1 MMIEY
6 KKLNNYTG
14 WFTFLIALIVYSIT
28 VEDTASFWDAGE
40 FIAVSSKLEVPHPP
54 GAPFY
59 LLLGRFFSFFALGNP
74 EKIALAINFLSVVSS
89 AFTILFLF
97 WTITHLT
104 SKIIK
109 TDSLNNIFLVLISG
123 ITGALTFTFTDSF
136 WFSAVEAEVYA
147 MSSFFTAFVF
157 WAILRWESADNEKLQ
172 NRWIILIA
180 YMMGLSIG
188 VHLLN
193 LVAIPALALIIY
205 FKKTKRLSFL
215 GLSLSLILSLFIVGL
230 IVEGIIPG
238 LPSIASFIERLFV
251 NSFGL
256 PFGSGIIFFIVLFI
270 SCLSY
275 LIYYSHKREKVIL
288 NTSLLALMFIL
299 IGYSSYSLVLIRSN
313 YNPPIDENNPENIL
327 NFISYL
333 KREQYGY
340 RPLFRGQYFDAEV
353 VKQEESGVNY
363 KRGIDRYEVKEK
375 KFRYV
380 YDPKRTTIFP
390 RMYSASPNH
399 IERYREITGLSQNQ
413 KPSFSD
419 NLEFFFKYQVGHM
432 YLRYLMW
439 NFSGRSSDI
448 QNANWLGLQNVF
460 DEIPEQLNSNK
471 ARNNYFMIPF
481 ILGILGLLFQYYND
495 NKNFY
500 VVSLLFILTG
510 FALVVYLNSPPTE
523 PRERDYIYAGSYY
536 AFSIWVGYGSLFI
549 WSILKKFVRKDS
561 ISLVLT
567 FILSLSSPLIL
578 AKENWDDHD
587 RSNRYLTVDS
597 AKNLLNSCA
606 PNSILFTGGDND
618 TFPLWYVQEVEN
630 FRTDV
635 RVIVLSYFNTDWYI
649 EQMMSKKNLSEKIK
663 FTIDLENYIQG
674 GLNDYLPYV
683 NNPKIQNV
691 AINLRGYINLVQR
704 NSRAIQ
710 VPTSVTNYNSIPSK
724 SFWLSVDRKSHA
736 IIPQKFKEY
745 SQDTLFV
752 SLKSNKNGLE
762 KKDLAFLDMLQANN
776 WERPIYFNNTSLNG
790 INLDLKRNVIQEGF
804 AYRLYPL
811 LNSKSGSLVDTNMMY
826 DQLMEKSFWRGL
838 DDSDVYFSEDHRGFI
853 MNYRSTFNTL
863 IKNLINNGEY
873 EKAFN
878 VIKKSI
884 ELIPDEAVMYDHFS
898 VQLVEFLIDIKI
910 KSNIETNELENEIAD
925 IIGER
930 SNDILTYY
938 YDNGIKDRFEINR
951 NLVSLNTLARAYSK
965 FPDSELSK
973 KYRELFENNYT
984 RNSSN

>member
-1 MMIEY
+1 MEF
-6 KKLNNYTG
+6 KKLNNYSG
-14 WFTFLIALIVYSIT
+14 WLTFLIALIVYSIT

-40 FIAVSSKLEVPHPP
+40 FIAVSNKLEVPHPP

-59 LLLGRFFSFFALGNP
+59 LLLGRFFSLFAFGDL
-74 EKIALAINFLSVVSS
+74 EKIALAINFLSVLSS
-89 AFTILFLF
+89 AFTVLFLF

-109 TDSLNNIFLVLISG
+109 TDSINNILLVLLSG
-123 ITGALTFTFTDSF
+123 LTGALSFTFTDSF

-157 WAILRWESADNEKLQ
+157 WAILRWESSEYTSNQ

-193 LVAIPALALIIY
+193 LVAIPALALIMY
-205 FKKTKRLSFL
+205 FKKAEKISFF
-215 GLSLSLILSLFIVGL
+215 GVTSSLILGLLVVGI

-251 NSFGL
+251 NSFNL
-256 PFGSGIIFFIVLFI
+256 PFGSGIIFFIIIFI
-270 SCLSY
+270 SFLIY
-275 LIYYSHKREKVIL
+275 LIWYSHKKEKIVL
-288 NTSLLALMFIL
+288 NTSLLAFTFIL

-333 KREQYGY
+333 KREQYGS
-340 RPLFRGQYFDAEV
+340 RPLVKGQYFDAEV
-353 VKQEESGVNY
+353 IKQEESGINY
-363 KRGIDRYEVKEK
+363 KKGEEKYEVKEK

-380 YDPKRTTIFP
+380 FDPKRSTIFP
-390 RMYSASPNH
+390 RMYSNSPNH
-399 IERYREITGLSQNQ
+399 IQRYREITNLDKNE
-413 KPSFSD
+413 KPTFSD
-419 NLEFFFKYQVGHM
+419 NLEFFFKYQIGHM
-432 YLRYLMW
+432 YLRYFMW

-460 DEIPEQLNSNK
+460 DEVPYQLEMNK
-471 ARNNYFMIPF
+471 ARNNYLMIPLL
-481 ILGILGLLFQYYND
+481 LGILGLLFQYYRD

-500 VVSLLFILTG
+500 VVMLLFILTG
-510 FALVVYLNSPPTE
+510 LALVVYLNSPPTE

-536 AFSIWVGYGSLFI
+536 AFSIWIGYGSLFI
-549 WSILKKFVRKDS
+549 FSIFSRL
-561 ISLVLT
+561 ISNKNISFALT
-567 FILSLSSPLIL
+567 ALISLSSPIIL

-587 RSNRYLTVDS
+587 RSDRFLTVDS
-597 AKNLLNSCA
+597 AKNLLDSCA

-649 EQMMSKKNLSEKIK
+649 EQMMSKKNDSEKIN
-663 FTIDLENYIQG
+663 FSISLDNYIQG

-691 AINLRGYINLVQR
+691 AINLKGYINLVKR
-704 NSRAIQ
+704 NSKAIQ
-710 VPTSVTNYNSIPSK
+710 VATSASNYNSIPSK
-724 SFWLSVDRKSHA
+724 SFWLS
-736 IIPQKFKEY
+736 IGNTENLLPQKLNKIK
-745 SQDTLFV
+745 QDTLFI
-752 SLKSNKNGLE
+752 SLKSNKSGLE
-762 KKDLAFLDMLQANN
+762 KKDLAFLDLLQANN

-790 INLDLKRNVIQEGF
+790 INLDIKRNVVQEGF
-804 AYRLYPL
+804 AYRLFPV
-811 LNSKSGSLVDTNMMY
+811 LNPNSGSIINTELMY
-826 DQLMEKSFWRGL
+826 SNIMNKSYWREL
-838 DDSDVYFSEDHRGFI
+838 NNPNAYFSEDHRGFI

-863 IKNLINNGEY
+863 IKSLISNKQYDRALE
-873 EKAFN
+873 

-884 ELIPDEAVMYDHFS
+884 ELIPDEAIMYDHFS
-898 VQLVEFLIDIKI
+898 VQLVDFLIDLEIKANFDTEI
-910 KSNIETNELENEIAD
+910 LANEIAE
-925 IIGER
+925 IISQR
-930 SNDILTYY
+930 SNELLNYY
-938 YDNGIKDRFEINR
+938 FDNKINDKYEIQK
-951 NLVSLNTLARAYSK
+951 NLVSLNTLARAYNKKPS
-965 FPDSELSK
+965 SELAK
-973 KYRELFENNYT
+973 KYRDLFENNYS
-984 RNSSN
+984 RSSIN

>member
-1 MMIEY
+1 MEF
-6 KKLNNYTG
+6 KKLNNYSG
-14 WFTFLIALIVYSIT
+14 WLTFLIALIVYFIT

-40 FIAVSSKLEVPHPP
+40 FIAVSNKLEVPHPP

-59 LLLGRFFSFFALGNP
+59 LLLGRFFSLFAFGNL
-74 EKIALAINFLSVVSS
+74 EKIALAINFLSVLSS
-89 AFTILFLF
+89 AFTVLFLF

-109 TDSLNNIFLVLISG
+109 TDNINNILLVLLSG
-123 ITGALTFTFTDSF
+123 LTGALSFTFTDSF

-157 WAILRWESADNEKLQ
+157 WAILRWESSEYISNQ

-193 LVAIPALALIIY
+193 LVAIPALALIMY
-205 FKKTKRLSFL
+205 FKKAEKVSFF
-215 GLSLSLILSLFIVGL
+215 GVTSSLILGLLVVGI

-238 LPSIASFIERLFV
+238 LPSIASFVERLFV

-256 PFGSGIIFFIVLFI
+256 PFGSGIIFFIIIFI
-270 SCLSY
+270 SFLIY
-275 LIYYSHKREKVIL
+275 LIWYSHKKEKTVL
-288 NTSLLALMFIL
+288 NTSLLAFTFIL

-333 KREQYGY
+333 KREQYGS
-340 RPLFRGQYFDAEV
+340 RPLVKGQYFDAEV
-353 VKQEESGVNY
+353 IKQEESGINY
-363 KRGIDRYEVKEK
+363 KKGQEKYEVKEK

-380 YDPKRTTIFP
+380 FDPKRSTIFP
-390 RMYSASPNH
+390 RMYSNSPNH
-399 IERYREITGLSQNQ
+399 IQRYREITNLGKNE
-413 KPSFSD
+413 KPTFSD
-419 NLEFFFKYQVGHM
+419 NLEFFFKYQIGHM
-432 YLRYLMW
+432 YLRYFMW

-460 DEIPEQLNSNK
+460 DEVPYQLEMNK
-471 ARNNYFMIPF
+471 ARNNYLMIPLL
-481 ILGILGLLFQYYND
+481 LGILGLLFQYYRD

-500 VVSLLFILTG
+500 VVMLLFILTG
-510 FALVVYLNSPPTE
+510 VALVVYLNSPPTE

-536 AFSIWVGYGSLFI
+536 AFSIWIGYGSLFI
-549 WSILKKFVRKDS
+549 FSIFSRLTTNKN
-561 ISLVLT
+561 ISFALT
-567 FILSLSSPLIL
+567 ALISLSSPIIL

-587 RSNRYLTVDS
+587 RSDRFLTVDS
-597 AKNLLNSCA
+597 AKNLLDSCA

-649 EQMMSKKNLSEKIK
+649 EQMMSKKNDSEKIN
-663 FTIDLENYIQG
+663 FSISLDNYIQG

-691 AINLRGYINLVQR
+691 AINLKGYINLVKR
-704 NSRAIQ
+704 NSKAIQ
-710 VPTSVTNYNSIPSK
+710 VATSASNYNSIPSK
-724 SFWLSVDRKSHA
+724 SFWLS
-736 IIPQKFKEY
+736 IGNTENLLPQKLNKIK
-745 SQDTLFV
+745 QDTLFI
-752 SLKSNKNGLE
+752 SLKSNKSGLE
-762 KKDLAFLDMLQANN
+762 KKDLAFLDLLQANN

-790 INLDLKRNVIQEGF
+790 INLDLKRNVVQEGF
-804 AYRLYPL
+804 AYRLFPV
-811 LNSKSGSLVDTNMMY
+811 LNPNSGSIINTELMY
-826 DQLMEKSFWRGL
+826 SNIMNKSYWREL
-838 DDSDVYFSEDHRGFI
+838 NNPNAYFSEDHRGFI

-863 IKNLINNGEY
+863 IKSLISNKQY
-873 EKAFN
+873 DRALQ

-884 ELIPDEAVMYDHFS
+884 ELIPDEAIMYDHFS
-898 VQLVEFLIDIKI
+898 VQLVDFLIDLEIKANFDTEI
-910 KSNIETNELENEIAD
+910 LANEIAE
-925 IIGER
+925 IISQR
-930 SNDILTYY
+930 SNELLNYY
-938 YDNGIKDRFEINR
+938 FDNKINDKYEIQK
-951 NLVSLNTLARAYSK
+951 NLVSLNTLARAYNKKPS
-965 FPDSELSK
+965 SELAK
-973 KYRELFENNYT
+973 KYRDLFENNYS
-984 RNSSN
+984 RSSIN

>member
-1 MMIEY
+1 MEF
-6 KKLNNYTG
+6 KKLNNYSG
-14 WFTFLIALIVYSIT
+14 WLTFLIALIVYFIT

-40 FIAVSSKLEVPHPP
+40 FIAVSNKLEVPHPP

-59 LLLGRFFSFFALGNP
+59 LLLGRFFSLFAFGNL
-74 EKIALAINFLSVVSS
+74 EKIALAINFLSVLSS
-89 AFTILFLF
+89 AFTVLFLF

-109 TDSLNNIFLVLISG
+109 TDNINNILLVLLSG
-123 ITGALTFTFTDSF
+123 LTGALSFTFTDSF

-157 WAILRWESADNEKLQ
+157 WAILRWESSEYISNQ

-193 LVAIPALALIIY
+193 LVAIPALALIMY
-205 FKKTKRLSFL
+205 FKKAEKVSFF
-215 GLSLSLILSLFIVGL
+215 GVTSSLILGLLVVGI

-238 LPSIASFIERLFV
+238 LPSIASFVERLFV

-256 PFGSGIIFFIVLFI
+256 PFGSGIIFFIIIFI
-270 SCLSY
+270 SFLIY
-275 LIYYSHKREKVIL
+275 LIWYSHKKEKTVL
-288 NTSLLALMFIL
+288 NTSLLAFTFIL

-333 KREQYGY
+333 KREQYGS
-340 RPLFRGQYFDAEV
+340 RPLVKGQYFDAEV
-353 VKQEESGVNY
+353 IKQEESGINY
-363 KRGIDRYEVKEK
+363 KKGEEKYEVKEK

-380 YDPKRTTIFP
+380 FDPKRSTIFP
-390 RMYSASPNH
+390 RMYSNSPNH
-399 IERYREITGLSQNQ
+399 IQRYREITNLGKNE
-413 KPSFSD
+413 KPTFSD
-419 NLEFFFKYQVGHM
+419 NLEFFFKYQIGHM
-432 YLRYLMW
+432 YLRYFMW

-460 DEIPEQLNSNK
+460 DEVPYQLEMNK
-471 ARNNYFMIPF
+471 ARNNYLMIPLL
-481 ILGILGLLFQYYND
+481 LGILGLLFQYYRD

-500 VVSLLFILTG
+500 VVMLLFILTG
-510 FALVVYLNSPPTE
+510 VALVVYLNSPPTE

-536 AFSIWVGYGSLFI
+536 AFSIWIGYGSLFI
-549 WSILKKFVRKDS
+549 FSIFSRLTTNKN
-561 ISLVLT
+561 ISFALT
-567 FILSLSSPLIL
+567 ALISLSSPIIL

-587 RSNRYLTVDS
+587 RSDRFLTVDS
-597 AKNLLNSCA
+597 AKNLLDSCA

-649 EQMMSKKNLSEKIK
+649 EQMMSKKNDSEKIN
-663 FTIDLENYIQG
+663 FSISLDNYIQG

-691 AINLRGYINLVQR
+691 AINLKGYINLVKR
-704 NSRAIQ
+704 NSKAIQ
-710 VPTSVTNYNSIPSK
+710 VATSASNYNSIPSK
-724 SFWLSVDRKSHA
+724 SFWLS
-736 IIPQKFKEY
+736 IGNTENLLPQKLNKIK
-745 SQDTLFV
+745 QDTLFI
-752 SLKSNKNGLE
+752 SLKSNKSGLE
-762 KKDLAFLDMLQANN
+762 KKDLAFLDLLQANN

-790 INLDLKRNVIQEGF
+790 INLDLKRNVVQEGF
-804 AYRLYPL
+804 AYRLFPV
-811 LNSKSGSLVDTNMMY
+811 LNPNSGSIINTELMY
-826 DQLMEKSFWRGL
+826 SNIMNKSYWREL
-838 DDSDVYFSEDHRGFI
+838 NNPNAYFSEDHRGFI

-863 IKNLINNGEY
+863 IKSLISNKQYDRALE
-873 EKAFN
+873 

-884 ELIPDEAVMYDHFS
+884 ELIPDEAIMYDHFS
-898 VQLVEFLIDIKI
+898 VQLVDFLIDLEIKANFDTEI
-910 KSNIETNELENEIAD
+910 LANEIAE
-925 IIGER
+925 IISQR
-930 SNDILTYY
+930 SNELLNYY
-938 YDNGIKDRFEINR
+938 FDNKINDKYEIQK
-951 NLVSLNTLARAYSK
+951 NLVSLNTLARAYNKKPS
-965 FPDSELSK
+965 SELAK
-973 KYRELFENNYT
+973 KYRDLFENNYS
-984 RNSSN
+984 RSSVN

>member
-1 MMIEY
+1 MEF
-6 KKLNNYTG
+6 KKLNNYSG
-14 WFTFLIALIVYSIT
+14 WLTFLIALIVYFIT

-40 FIAVSSKLEVPHPP
+40 FIAVSNKLEVPHPP

-59 LLLGRFFSFFALGNP
+59 LLLGRFFSLFAFGNL
-74 EKIALAINFLSVVSS
+74 EKIALAINFLSVLSS
-89 AFTILFLF
+89 AFTVLFLF

-109 TDSLNNIFLVLISG
+109 TDNINNILLVLLSG
-123 ITGALTFTFTDSF
+123 LTGALSFTFTDSF

-157 WAILRWESADNEKLQ
+157 WAILRWESSEYISNQ

-193 LVAIPALALIIY
+193 LVAIPALALIMY
-205 FKKTKRLSFL
+205 FKKAEKVSFF
-215 GLSLSLILSLFIVGL
+215 GVTSSLILGLLVVGI

-238 LPSIASFIERLFV
+238 LPSIASFVERLFV

-256 PFGSGIIFFIVLFI
+256 PFGSGIIFFIIIFI
-270 SCLSY
+270 SFLIY
-275 LIYYSHKREKVIL
+275 LIWYSHKKEKTVL
-288 NTSLLALMFIL
+288 NTSLLAFTFIL

-333 KREQYGY
+333 KREQYGS
-340 RPLFRGQYFDAEV
+340 RPLVKGQYFDAEV
-353 VKQEESGVNY
+353 IKQEESGINY
-363 KRGIDRYEVKEK
+363 KKGQEKYEVKEK

-380 YDPKRTTIFP
+380 FDPKRSTIFP
-390 RMYSASPNH
+390 RMYSNSPNH
-399 IERYREITGLSQNQ
+399 IQRYREITNLGKNE
-413 KPSFSD
+413 KPTFSD
-419 NLEFFFKYQVGHM
+419 NLEFFFKYQIGHM
-432 YLRYLMW
+432 YLRYFMW

-460 DEIPEQLNSNK
+460 DEVPYQLEMNK
-471 ARNNYFMIPF
+471 ARNNYLMIPLL
-481 ILGILGLLFQYYND
+481 LGILGLLFQYYRD

-500 VVSLLFILTG
+500 VVMLLFILTG
-510 FALVVYLNSPPTE
+510 VALVVYLNSPPTE

-536 AFSIWVGYGSLFI
+536 AFSIWIGYGSLFI
-549 WSILKKFVRKDS
+549 FSIFSRLTTNKN
-561 ISLVLT
+561 ISFALT
-567 FILSLSSPLIL
+567 ALISLSSPIIL

-587 RSNRYLTVDS
+587 RSDRFLTVDS
-597 AKNLLNSCA
+597 AKNLLDSCA

-649 EQMMSKKNLSEKIK
+649 EQMMSKKNDSEKIN
-663 FTIDLENYIQG
+663 FSISLDNYIQG

-691 AINLRGYINLVQR
+691 AINLKGYINLVKR
-704 NSRAIQ
+704 NSKAIQ
-710 VPTSVTNYNSIPSK
+710 VATSASNYNSIPSK
-724 SFWLSVDRKSHA
+724 SFWLS
-736 IIPQKFKEY
+736 IGNTENLLPQKLNKIK
-745 SQDTLFV
+745 QDTLFI
-752 SLKSNKNGLE
+752 SLKSNKSGLE
-762 KKDLAFLDMLQANN
+762 KKDLAFLDLLQANN

-790 INLDLKRNVIQEGF
+790 INLDLKRNVVQEGF
-804 AYRLYPL
+804 AYRLFPV
-811 LNSKSGSLVDTNMMY
+811 LNPNSGSIINTELMY
-826 DQLMEKSFWRGL
+826 SNIMNKSYWREL
-838 DDSDVYFSEDHRGFI
+838 NNPNAYFSEDHRGFI

-863 IKNLINNGEY
+863 IKSLISNKQY
-873 EKAFN
+873 DRALQ

-884 ELIPDEAVMYDHFS
+884 ELIPDEAIMYDHFS
-898 VQLVEFLIDIKI
+898 VQLVDFLIDLEIKANFDTEI
-910 KSNIETNELENEIAD
+910 LANEIAE
-925 IIGER
+925 IISQR
-930 SNDILTYY
+930 SNELLNYY
-938 YDNGIKDRFEINR
+938 FDNKINDKYEIQK
-951 NLVSLNTLARAYSK
+951 NLVSLNTLARAYNKKPS
-965 FPDSELSK
+965 SELAK
-973 KYRELFENNYT
+973 KYRDLFENNYS
-984 RNSSN
+984 RSSVN

>member
-1 MMIEY
+1 MEF
-6 KKLNNYTG
+6 KKLNNYSG
-14 WFTFLIALIVYSIT
+14 WLTFLIALIVYSIT

-40 FIAVSSKLEVPHPP
+40 FIAVSNKLEVPHPP

-59 LLLGRFFSFFALGNP
+59 LLLGRFFSLFAFDNL
-74 EKIALAINFLSVVSS
+74 EKIALAINFLSVISS

-109 TDSLNNIFLVLISG
+109 TNNINNILLVLLSG
-123 ITGALTFTFTDSF
+123 LTGALSFTFTDSF

-157 WAILRWESADNEKLQ
+157 WAILRWENSKNISSQ

-193 LVAIPALALIIY
+193 LVAIPALALIMY
-205 FKKTKRLSFL
+205 FKKAEKVSFF
-215 GLSLSLILSLFIVGL
+215 GVTSSLILGLLVVGI

-238 LPSIASFIERLFV
+238 LPSIASFVERLFV
-251 NSFGL
+251 NSFSL
-256 PFGSGIIFFIVLFI
+256 PFGSGIIFFIVIFI
-270 SCLSY
+270 SSLIY
-275 LIYYSHKREKVIL
+275 LIWYSHKKEKIVL
-288 NTSLLALMFIL
+288 NTSLLAFTFIL

-333 KREQYGY
+333 KREQYGS
-340 RPLFRGQYFDAEV
+340 RPLVKGQYFDAEV
-353 VKQEESGVNY
+353 IKQEESGINY
-363 KRGIDRYEVKEK
+363 KKGKEKYEVKEK

-380 YDPKRTTIFP
+380 FDPKRSTIFP
-390 RMYSASPNH
+390 RMYSNSPNH
-399 IERYREITGLSQNQ
+399 IQRYREITNLGKNE
-413 KPSFSD
+413 KPTFSD
-419 NLEFFFKYQVGHM
+419 NLEFFFKYQIGHM
-432 YLRYLMW
+432 YLRYFMW

-460 DEIPEQLNSNK
+460 DEVPYQLEMNK
-471 ARNNYFMIPF
+471 ARNNYLMIPLL
-481 ILGILGLLFQYYND
+481 LGILGLLFQYYRD

-500 VVSLLFILTG
+500 VVMLLFILTG
-510 FALVVYLNSPPTE
+510 VALVVYLNSPPTE

-536 AFSIWVGYGSLFI
+536 AFSIWIGYGSLFI
-549 WSILKKFVRKDS
+549 FSTLSRLITNKNISIALTA
-561 ISLVLT
+561 LV
-567 FILSLSSPLIL
+567 SLSSPIIL

-587 RSNRYLTVDS
+587 RSDRFLTVDS
-597 AKNLLNSCA
+597 AKNLLDSCA

-649 EQMMSKKNLSEKIK
+649 EQMMSKKNDSEKIN
-663 FTIDLENYIQG
+663 FSISLDNYIQG

-691 AINLRGYINLVQR
+691 AINLKGYINLVKR
-704 NSRAIQ
+704 NSKAIQ
-710 VPTSVTNYNSIPSK
+710 VATSASNYNSIPSK
-724 SFWLSVDRKSHA
+724 SFWLSIGNTEKL
-736 IIPQKFKEY
+736 IPQKLNKIK
-745 SQDTLFV
+745 QDTLFI
-752 SLKSNKNGLE
+752 SLKSNKSGLE
-762 KKDLAFLDMLQANN
+762 KKDLAFLDLLQANN

-790 INLDLKRNVIQEGF
+790 INLDLKRNVVQEGF
-804 AYRLYPL
+804 AYRLFPV
-811 LNSKSGSLVDTNMMY
+811 LNPNSGSIINTELMY
-826 DQLMEKSFWRGL
+826 SNIMNKSYWREL
-838 DDSDVYFSEDHRGFI
+838 NNPNAYFSEDHRGFI

-863 IKNLINNGEY
+863 IKSLISNKQYDRALE
-873 EKAFN
+873 

-884 ELIPDEAVMYDHFS
+884 ELIPDEAIMYDHFS
-898 VQLVEFLIDIKI
+898 VQLVDFLIDLEIKANFDTE
-910 KSNIETNELENEIAD
+910 SLANEIAK
-925 IIGER
+925 IISQR
-930 SNDILTYY
+930 SDELLNYYFDNKINDKY
-938 YDNGIKDRFEINR
+938 EIQK
-951 NLVSLNTLARAYSK
+951 NLVSLNTLARAYNKKPS
-965 FPDSELSK
+965 SELAK
-973 KYRELFENNYT
+973 KYRDLFENNYS
-984 RNSSN
+984 RSSVN

>member
-1 MMIEY
+1 MKEY

-14 WFTFLIALIVYSIT
+14 WITFLIALIVYSIT

-59 LLLGRFFSFFALGNP
+59 LLLGRFFSFFSFGDP
-74 EKIALAINFLSVVSS
+74 EKIAIAINFLSVVSS

-109 TDSLNNIFLVLISG
+109 TDTFNNILLVLISG
-123 ITGALTFTFTDSF
+123 LTGALTFTFTDSF

-157 WAILRWESADNEKLQ
+157 WAILRWESSENNKIQ

-205 FKKTKRLSFL
+205 FKKTKNISLIGLTFSL
-215 GLSLSLILSLFIVGL
+215 GLGLILVGF

-256 PFGSGIIFFIVLFI
+256 PFGSGIIFFILFFI
-270 SCLSY
+270 FSLA
-275 LIYYSHKREKVIL
+275 YSVWYSQKKKKEIL
-288 NTSLLALMFIL
+288 NTSLLAFTFIL

-340 RPLFRGQYFDAEV
+340 RPLFKGQYFDADV
-353 VKQEESGVNY
+353 VKQEESGVSY
-363 KRGIDRYEVKEK
+363 KKGKDRYEVKEK

-380 YDPKRTTIFP
+380 YDPKRSTIFP
-390 RMYSASPNH
+390 RMYSGSANH

-460 DEIPEQLNSNK
+460 DEVPYQLEVNK
-471 ARNNYFMIPF
+471 ARNNYLMIPF
-481 ILGILGLLFQYYND
+481 LLGLLGLFYQYYKD

-510 FALVVYLNSPPTE
+510 LALVVYLNSPPTE

-536 AFSIWVGYGSLFI
+536 AFSIWVGYGALFTFHLLSKLI
-549 WSILKKFVRKDS
+549 KKEKIATILTLI
-561 ISLVLT
+561 IS
-567 FILSLSSPLIL
+567 FSSPIIL

-649 EQMMSKKNLSEKIK
+649 EQMMSKKNLSEKIN
-663 FTIDLENYIQG
+663 FSIDLDNYIQG

-683 NNPKIQNV
+683 NNPRIQNV
-691 AINLRGYINLVQR
+691 AINLKGFINLVQR
-704 NSRAIQ
+704 NSKAIQ
-710 VPTSVTNYNSIPSK
+710 VPTSVSNYNSIPSK
-724 SFWLSVDRKSHA
+724 SFWLSNDKNSQN
-736 IIPQKFKEY
+736 IIPEKFKKFK
-745 SQDTLFV
+745 QDTLFI
-752 SLKSNKNGLE
+752 SLKSNKGGLE
-762 KKDLAFLDMLQANN
+762 KKDLAFLDLLQANN

-790 INLDLKRNVIQEGF
+790 IGLDLKRNVIQEGF
-804 AYRLYPL
+804 SYRLYPV
-811 LNSKSGSLVDTNMMY
+811 LNSNSGSLVDTEMMY
-826 DQLMEKSFWRGL
+826 DNLMKNSFWREL
-838 DDSDVYFSEDHRGFI
+838 DNSKAYFSEDHRGFI

-863 IKNLINNGEY
+863 IKNLITEKEY
-873 EKAFN
+873 DKAFE
-878 VIKKSI
+878 VIKESI
-884 ELIPDEAVMYDHFS
+884 KLIPDEAVMYDHFS
-898 VQLVEFLIDIKI
+898 VQLVEFLLDLKT
-910 KSNIETNELENEIAD
+910 KTNLDVDELANNIANV
-925 IIGER
+925 IGER
-930 SNDILTYY
+930 ADEILNYY
-938 YDNGIKDRFEINR
+938 YDKGINDKYEINR
-951 NLVSLNTLARAYSK
+951 NLVSLNTLARAYNK
-965 FPDSELSK
+965 FPNNELSK
-973 KYRELFENNYT
+973 KYRELFEKNYS
-984 RNSSN
+984 RNSTN